1 MKLKTKIA
9 ASAVILGLTS
19 VANAELTSVS
29 DAALSE
35 ITGQAGLTIDMDVKV
50 SIGNIAYTDTDGGST
65 APAAAGTLN
74 IGTLEIND
82 GTGATHA
89 LSGALSLTGLT
100 VDVDSVNGVE
110 IGLPAI
116 TGRISIGSIDMG
128 TGTSIG
134 SVAITDLNMAGTSVN
149 IRGH

>member
-1 MKLKTKIA
+1 
-9 ASAVILGLTS
+9 
-19 VANAELTSVS
+19 
-29 DAALSE
+29 
-35 ITGQAGLTIDMDVKV
+35 MDVKV
-50 SIGNIAYTDTDGGST
+50 AIGNIAYTDTDGGST
-65 APAAAGTLN
+65 VAPGTLN

-82 GTGATHA
+82 GAGATHA

-116 TGRISIGSIDMG
+116 TGRINIGSLDMG

-134 SVAITDLNMAGTSVN
+134 SVAITDLNMAGTSIN